1 MGTVILYFLIS
12 LLASTIGAIA
22 GIGGGVFI
30 KPILDFLGDYPLAT
44 IGILSSTTVFTMS
57 LVSLWTRRREVKVMD
72 RATSLLLALG
82 AVIGGLVGKVIFK
95 SLATY
100 SWVGNV
106 QTISL
111 IIIFSAVL
119 LYVQFKDT
127 FPSFYIKNKSVI
139 LAMGLAL
146 GVLSAFLDI
155 GGGPHNI
162 ALLSLFFAMDAKK
175 SSLYSLFIICFS
187 QLSGLLFT
195 FISTNL
201 SSLSLNMLPGMI
213 IGGVLG
219 GALGSNLSKWFTIRA
234 VEIVFKLSLAGL
246 VLLNLYNL
254 YLYL

>member
-1 MGTVILYFLIS
+1 MGTVLLYFIIS

-44 IGILSSTTVFTMS
+44 IGVLSSMTVFTMS
-57 LVSLWTRRREVKVMD
+57 AVSLWTRRREVKVMD
-72 RATSLLLALG
+72 RTTSILLALG
-82 AVIGGLVGKVIFK
+82 AVFGGLIGKIVFR
-95 SLATY
+95 SLLTY

-106 QTISL
+106 QTTSL

-119 LYVQFKDT
+119 IYVQFKDK
-127 FPSFYIKNKSVI
+127 FPSYYIKNKTVI
-139 LAMGLAL
+139 LGMGLAL
-146 GVLSAFLDI
+146 GLLSAFLDI

-162 ALLSLFFAMDAKK
+162 ALLSLFFAMDAKQ

-187 QLSGLLFT
+187 QISALLYT
-195 FISTNL
+195 FISMDL
-201 SSLSLNMLPGMI
+201 STFYFGMLPGMI
-213 IGGVLG
+213 VGGVLG
-219 GALGSNLSKWFTIRA
+219 GAIGSSFSKWFSIRG
-234 VEIVFKLSLAGL
+234 VEIIFKLSLAGL

>member
-1 MGTVILYFLIS
+1 MGTVLLYFIIS
-12 LLASTIGAIA
+12 LLASIIGAIA

-44 IGILSSTTVFTMS
+44 IGMLSSTTVLTMS
-57 LVSLWTRRREVKVMD
+57 VVSLWTRRREVKQMD
-72 RATSLLLALG
+72 KTTSILLAVG
-82 AVIGGLVGKVIFK
+82 AVLGGLIGKVVFK
-95 SLATY
+95 SLLTY

-106 QTISL
+106 QTTAL

-119 LYVQFKDT
+119 IYVQFKDK
-127 FPSFYIKNKSVI
+127 FPSFFVKNRAVI
-139 LAMGLAL
+139 FGMGLAL
-146 GVLSAFLDI
+146 GLMSAFLDI

-187 QLSGLLFT
+187 QGSALLYTFTSLDLST
-195 FISTNL
+195 FNFA
-201 SSLSLNMLPGMI
+201 MLPGMMV
-213 IGGVLG
+213 GGVLG
-219 GALGSNLSKWFTIRA
+219 GAIGSNFSKWFTIRG

>member
-95 SLATY
+95 YLATY

-162 ALLSLFFAMDAKK
+162 AILSLFFAMDAKK

-195 FISTNL
+195 FISTSL